1 MKSTIFYVHGKGGK
15 PSESDF
21 YAKLFPRMNV
31 VGAEYN
37 GNKPWEVS
45 PELIEQFI
53 RATKD
58 SDKVVL
64 IAVSIG
70 AFLSMNA
77 LFNQK
82 IDKALFVSPVTD
94 MERLIQNMMTWSGV
108 TEKQLESLGEIDTDF
123 GETLSWQYLSY
134 VREKTIVWNVPT
146 HVVYGSADNLVA
158 LDTVENF
165 VKNHK
170 ATLSVMD
177 GGEHWFHTEQQLA
190 FLAEQA
196 KQFIK

>member
-1 MKSTIFYVHGKGGK
+1 MKSTIFYVHGKGGN

>member
-1 MKSTIFYVHGKGGK
+1 MKSTIFYVHGKGGN

-21 YAKLFPRMNV
+21 YAKLFPCMNV

-94 MERLIQNMMTWSGV
+94 MERLIQNMMSWSGV

-134 VREKTIVWNVPT
+134 VRKKTIVWNVPT